1 MRLLADENIPLTTVR
16 ALRSAGHDVYSA
28 TEEAL
33 APPMSFTLYGQFE
46 KTDLLSRLIAI
57 SATAPSEAS
66 RSRRPA
72 SCCYESSRPVLT
84 MLLTYSSNCLHAE
97 TGLGPAFSAWWTTHT
112 CAKGL
117 CTIERRL
124 TGMSVSCGRLLKEA
138 PGIFAVT
145 LRLRR
150 THINRFL

>member
-84 MLLTYSSNCLHAE
+84 TSLTCSSNCLHAE
-97 TGLGPAFSAWWTTHT
+97 T
-112 CAKGL
+112 
-117 CTIERRL
+117 
-124 TGMSVSCGRLLKEA
+124 
-138 PGIFAVT
+138 
-145 LRLRR
+145 
-150 THINRFL
+150 